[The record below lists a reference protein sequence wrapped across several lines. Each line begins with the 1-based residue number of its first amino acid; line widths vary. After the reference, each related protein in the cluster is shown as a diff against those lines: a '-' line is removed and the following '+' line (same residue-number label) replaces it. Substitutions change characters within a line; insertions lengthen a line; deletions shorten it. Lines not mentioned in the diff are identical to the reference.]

1 MFIASKEAAF
11 HGDLFRSSQHGI
23 TLQVQSVEH
32 VLQMASILRQAQISP
47 VLDFCY
53 HLGTG
58 SKRNPADFTSIGS
71 L

>member
-11 HGDLFRSSQHGI
+11 HGDLFRSSQHE
-23 TLQVQSVEH
+23 SMEH